1 MSKSNKKKLIAEKLY
16 KKYFKKLVNQ
26 VGNDITYDSEL
37 NSIGK
42 KLFNNNFIGVFPS
55 DKIPYLKPKQF
66 IVSNLDTSNQPGSHW
81 IGIVKD
87 KKGLLIYD
95 SFGRKSIKIIPS
107 IYKKYKN
114 IIDTEYDKEQK
125 VEENN
130 CGQRTLAFLLV
141 YFNKGF
147 DYAKYI

>member
-1 MSKSNKKKLIAEKLY
+1 MSKSIKKNIAEKLY
-16 KKYFKKLVNQ
+16 KKYFKKIVKIM
-26 VGNDITYDSEL
+26 GNKSTYDNEL
-37 NSIGK
+37 KTIGN
-42 KLFNNNFIGVFPS
+42 KLFDNNFVGVYPS
-55 DKIPYLKPKQF
+55 DKIPHLKPKQF
-66 IVSNLDTSNQPGSHW
+66 IIVNLDKSNQPGSHW

-107 IYKKYKN
+107 IYKQYKN
-114 IIDTEYDKEQK
+114 IVDTEYDKEQK
-125 VEENN
+125 VKEYN
-130 CGQRTLAFLLV
+130 CGQRVLSFLMV

>member
-1 MSKSNKKKLIAEKLY
+1 MSKSIKKNIAEKLY
-16 KKYFKKLVNQ
+16 KKYFKKIVKIM
-26 VGNDITYDSEL
+26 GNKSTYDNEL
-37 NSIGK
+37 KTIGN
-42 KLFNNNFIGVFPS
+42 KLFDNNFVGVYPS
-55 DKIPYLKPKQF
+55 DKIPHLKPKQF
-66 IVSNLDTSNQPGSHW
+66 IIGNLDKSNQPGSHW

-107 IYKKYKN
+107 IYKQYKN
-114 IIDTEYDKEQK
+114 IVDTEYDKEQK
-125 VEENN
+125 VEEYN
-130 CGQRTLAFLLV
+130 CGQRVLSFLMV